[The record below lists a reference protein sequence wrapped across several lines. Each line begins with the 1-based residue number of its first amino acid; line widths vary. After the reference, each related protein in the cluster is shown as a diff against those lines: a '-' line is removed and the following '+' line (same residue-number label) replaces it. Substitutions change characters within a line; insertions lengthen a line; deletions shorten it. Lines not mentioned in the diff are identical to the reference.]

1 MRGKREFIVVSAL
14 AALGLLAAGC
24 SDDPQRGF
32 ALPNQLC
39 GVTVPSGAL
48 SKLLPASGDELR
60 VSGRA
65 PGEAEAGSC
74 EVSVDGDTVLTLKR
88 ETAAAGRSAW
98 NILSYDH
105 GAGQAEKADG
115 DKVAYTAGAAV
126 SLVRCTSGGREDDA
140 LGTYVTTA
148 DPGRKDAAAMKELV
162 TGYTAALE
170 KLDVC

>member
-1 MRGKREFIVVSAL
+1 MVSAL

-32 ALPNQLC
+32 AVPEQLC
-39 GVTVPSGAL
+39 GVAVPSEAL

-60 VSGRA
+60 TAGRA
-65 PGEAEAGSC
+65 PGEAETGGC
-74 EVSVDGDTVLTLKR
+74 EVSVDGNTVLTLKR
-88 ETAAAGRSAW
+88 ETAGAGRSAW

-126 SLVRCTSGGREDDA
+126 SLVRCTAEGRKGDA
-140 LGTYVTTA
+140 LGTYIVTVA
-148 DPGRKDAAAMKELV
+148 PGRKDAAAMKDLAS
-162 TGYTAALE
+162 GYTAALE
-170 KLDVC
+170 KLGAC